1 MKAIIRREL
10 KNYLKNPFFWI
21 GLIFIVFQMYQ
32 ILNPYLHIHYY
43 QQGEAVEELSEENIG
58 DADITDGYV
67 PTGEDKRMELACERV
82 KRDMVQAL
90 AMTEEEAD
98 EILAEMRRAD
108 MSLEEMEIRLAEDY
122 NFYAKYGISYYYD
135 VSEFHKG
142 SAGEINGYLDKSLS
156 EHTYSYYMGRK
167 FTDFCGLFLGFTAML
182 LLAFLFIRDTKRDTW
197 ELLHTK
203 PVSAS
208 AYICGKAMGGFLA
221 MALLWGFL
229 TLLFGGLCEYAG
241 IRNGFPVSLPAFF
254 ATAAVY
260 ILPNL
265 LMIVSVYTATALVF
279 KNPLPAVP
287 VLFLYMI
294 YSNMGS
300 RGPDGS
306 YGYFGRPLAIMV
318 RFPGKFFETVPP
330 PLAVLN
336 QTYLVLASVLL
347 LVISI
352 GIWKR
357 RRVY

>member
-21 GLIFIVFQMYQ
+21 GLFLIVFQMYQ
-32 ILNPYLHIHYY
+32 ILSPYLHIHYY
-43 QQGEAVEELSEENIG
+43 MQEEAAEELPEEKIG

-67 PTGEDKRMELACERV
+67 PTDEGKRMDLACEWV
-82 KRDMVQAL
+82 KNDMAQAL
-90 AMTEEEAD
+90 NMTQEEVG
-98 EILAEMRRAD
+98 EILAGMRRAD
-108 MSLEEMEIRLAEDY
+108 MSLEEMEISLAEDY
-122 NFYAKYGISYYYD
+122 DFYTKYGIRYYYD
-135 VSEFHKG
+135 ISGFHKG
-142 SAGEINGYLDKSLS
+142 SAGEINDYMDGSLS
-156 EHTYSYYMGRK
+156 EHTYSYYLGRK
-167 FTDFCGLFLGFTAML
+167 FTDFCGLFLGFGAML

-229 TLLFGGLCEYAG
+229 TLLFGGLCEYVG
-241 IRNGFPVSLPAFF
+241 IQNGFPVSFPAFF

-265 LMIVSVYTATALVF
+265 LMIACVYTAAALLF

-300 RGPDGS
+300 RGPDGN

-318 RFPGKFFETVPP
+318 RFPGKFFETAPP
-330 PLAVLN
+330 PLALLN
-336 QTYLVLASVLL
+336 QTFLICASALL
-347 LVISI
+347 LVLSI
-352 GIWKR
+352 CIWKR